1 MRSKVHYSYVQFHD
15 PEEAFWLPASAVID
29 LETPKQHWRNA
40 SSKYFS
46 IPIPWSF
53 FQTAWYWT
61 SMAHCQ
67 SLPNDF
73 VGIFAGGEPPTT
85 FLKKIG
91 IGFGQRDLTVEGVR
105 EARESREANR
115 ASDTLLAAR

>member
-1 MRSKVHYSYVQFHD
+1 MEF
-15 PEEAFWLPASAVID
+15 LPDRVVLDVNGA
-29 LETPKQHWRNA
+29 R
-40 SSKYFS
+40 
-46 IPIPWSF
+46 
-53 FQTAWYWT
+53 
-61 SMAHCQ
+61 Q